1 MRDFNNIGKNV
12 RKIDSLSL
20 ATGEEKFVD
29 DFFVDNLLYIKLLYS
44 PHPHAIIK
52 SLDTSKAEAT
62 EGVVLVLDHRNTPD
76 SLHTT
81 AGQGFPEPSPY
92 DTRIFDKKVRYV
104 GDRVALVAAETE
116 EIAEEAISKIE
127 VEYDILE
134 PLFDP
139 ERAMDAD
146 APRLHGE
153 DAYAPI
159 PVEYDASRNLAAKVE
174 MSFGDLDKGFAE
186 SDLRFDL
193 TVHTPYASH
202 CAIEPHGAFAAI
214 DERGR
219 MVIYTATQV
228 PFHARRIVS
237 RTLGIPIRDVRVV
250 KPRIGGGFG
259 GKQEVFLE
267 QLVGLVTWR
276 TKRPSKIILSR
287 EEVFAN
293 ARTRHPMRTRIKVGA
308 KSDGEITTI
317 DLDCVMNT
325 GAYGSHALTVLSNAG
340 AKVLPLLNKVKN
352 MHFLGRSVYT
362 NLPVGG
368 AYRGYGATQSYFAYN
383 QAIDMVARAA
393 NIDVLEF
400 FKKWAIKSGET
411 SDVFRVL
418 GEGKEGVAQIIRSCG
433 LEECIEKGAH
443 AIGWKEKR
451 GKHFRTGDR
460 IRGIGVA
467 CSMQGSGIPKIDMGA
482 ASMKMNE
489 DGSFNLYIGATDIGT
504 GSDTIMAQ
512 IAGEVLGIPPEKFIV
527 LSSDT
532 DLTPFDVGAYASS
545 TTYISGE
552 AVRKCA
558 VEIAK
563 QIKAVGAEM
572 LDIPFEDAEIEDGRV
587 FVANTEKAVTYE
599 DICYYAMYSHNQ
611 HQIAANASHFADES
625 PPPFIAQFA
634 EVEVDAKTG
643 RIYPIKFVSA
653 VDCGQPLNPRLAE
666 GQVEGAVVNGLAYA
680 LWEEYIFSSKGKMM
694 NPRFWDYKIYNTLDL
709 PAMVTILA
717 DSYEESGP
725 FGAKSVG
732 EIAINGPIP
741 AIANAVFDA
750 VGVRLH
756 EAPFT
761 SEKVYRRL
769 VEEGVN
775 E

>member
-1 MRDFNNIGKNV
+1 MRDFSSIGKNV
-12 RKIDSLSL
+12 NKIDSLSL

-29 DFFVDNLLYIKLLYS
+29 DFPLDNPLYLKLLYS
-44 PHPHAIIK
+44 PHAHAIIK
-52 SLDTSKAEAT
+52 SIDTSQAEVID
-62 EGVVLVLDHRNTPD
+62 GVVMILDYRNTPD
-76 SLHTT
+76 TLHTT

-92 DTRIFDKKVRYV
+92 DMRVFDRKVRFV

-116 EIAEEAISKIE
+116 EIAEEAVSKIK
-127 VEYDILE
+127 VEYEVLE
-134 PLFDP
+134 PLFDA
-139 ERAMDAD
+139 ERAMDPD
-146 APRLHGE
+146 SPKLHGD
-153 DAYAPI
+153 DAYMPI
-159 PVEYDASRNLAAKVE
+159 PVKYDASRNLAAEVE
-174 MSFGDLDKGFAE
+174 MQFGNLEAGFSE
-186 SDLRFDL
+186 SDIEFDFQ
-193 TVHTPYASH
+193 VHTPYASH
-202 CAIEPHGAFAAI
+202 CAMEPHCAFAKI

-219 MVIYTATQV
+219 LILFTATQV

-237 RTLGIPIRDVRVV
+237 RSLGIPIRDIRVV

-267 QLVGLVTWR
+267 HLVALVTWR

-293 ARTRHPMRTRIKVGA
+293 ARTRHPMRTRIHVGA
-308 KSDGEITTI
+308 KSNGEITTI
-317 DLDCVMNT
+317 DLDCLMNT

-352 MHFLGRSVYT
+352 VHFLGRSVYT

-393 NIDVLEF
+393 NIDVLDLF
-400 FKKWAIKSGET
+400 RKWTIKSGET

-418 GEGKEGVAQIIRSCG
+418 GEGKEGVAQVIRSCK
-433 LEECIEKGAH
+433 LVECIDRGAK
-443 AIGWKEKR
+443 AIEWSKKR
-451 GKHFRTGDR
+451 GKRTRIGDR
-460 IRGIGVA
+460 IRGVGVA
-467 CSMQGSGIPKIDMGA
+467 CAMQGSGIPKIDMGA

-489 DGSFNLYIGATDIGT
+489 DASFNLYVGATDLGT

-512 IAGEVLGIPPEKFIV
+512 IAAEVLRLPTEKFIV

-545 TTYISGE
+545 TTYISGQ

-558 VEIAK
+558 VEISN
-563 QIKAVGAEM
+563 QIKEVAAEM
-572 LDIPFEDAEIEDGRV
+572 LDVPVDEVELEDSNAFI
-587 FVANTEKAVTYE
+587 ANTDRFVELQ
-599 DICYYAMYSHNQ
+599 DICYYAFYTQNQ
-611 HQIAANASHFADES
+611 RQIAASASHFANES

-634 EVEVDAKTG
+634 EVEVDIKTG
-643 RIYPIKFVSA
+643 KIYPVKFVSA

-666 GQVEGAVVNGLAYA
+666 GQVEGAVVNGLSYA
-680 LWEEYIFSSKGKMM
+680 LWEEYIYSSKGKML
-694 NPRFWDYKIYNTLDL
+694 NPRYWDYKIYNTLDL
-709 PAMVTILA
+709 PEIVTILA
-717 DSYEESGP
+717 DSYEETGP

-732 EIAINGPIP
+732 EIAINGPMP
-741 AIANAVFDA
+741 AIANAFFDA
-750 VGVRLH
+750 IGIRLF

-761 SEKVYRRL
+761 SERVYRRIL
-769 VEEGVN
+769 EEGIN
-775 E
+775 R

>member
-1 MRDFNNIGKNV
+1 MREFKSIGKNV

-29 DFFVDNLLYIKLLYS
+29 DFPLDNPLHIKLLYS
-44 PHPHAIIK
+44 PHAHAIIK
-52 SLDTSKAEAT
+52 SIDTSPAVT
-62 EGVVLVLDHRNTPD
+62 MYGVVTILDYRNTPD
-76 SLHTT
+76 TLHTT

-92 DTRIFDKKVRYV
+92 DTRVFDKKVRFV

-116 EIAEEAISKIE
+116 KIAEEAISKIK
-127 VEYDILE
+127 VEYELLE

-139 ERAMDAD
+139 EHAMNPD
-146 APRLHGE
+146 APRLHGD

-159 PVEYDASRNLAAKVE
+159 PVEYDASRNLAAEVE
-174 MSFGDLDKGFAE
+174 MQFGDPERGF
-186 SDLRFDL
+186 SDSDIEFDFQ
-193 TVHTPYASH
+193 VHTPYASH
-202 CAIEPHGAFAAI
+202 CAIEPHGAFAKI

-219 MVIYTATQV
+219 LVIYTATQV
-228 PFHARRIVS
+228 PFHARRIVARS
-237 RTLGIPIRDVRVV
+237 LGITIRDIRVV

-267 QLVGLVTWR
+267 QLAALVTWR
-276 TKRPSKIILSR
+276 TKRSSKIILSR

-293 ARTRHPMRTRIKVGA
+293 ARTRHPMRTRIHVGA
-308 KSDGEITTI
+308 KSNGEITTI
-317 DLDCVMNT
+317 DLDCLMNT

-352 MHFLGRSVYT
+352 VHFLGRSVYT

-383 QAIDMVARAA
+383 QAIDMVARAG
-393 NIDVLEF
+393 NINVLDF
-400 FKKWAIKSGET
+400 FRKWTIKSGET

-418 GEGKEGVAQIIRSCG
+418 GEGKEGVAQVIRSCN
-433 LEECIEKGAH
+433 LVECIDKGAE
-443 AIGWKEKR
+443 AIEWSNKR
-451 GKHFRTGDR
+451 DKHIRKGDR
-460 IRGIGVA
+460 IRGVGVA

-489 DGSFNLYIGATDIGT
+489 DASFNLYIGATDLGT

-512 IAGEVLGIPPEKFIV
+512 IAGEVLGVPTENFIV

-545 TTYISGE
+545 TTYISGQ

-563 QIKAVGAEM
+563 QIKEVGAEM
-572 LDIPFEDAEIEDGRV
+572 LDVPFDEVELEDSKA
-587 FVANTEKAVTYE
+587 FVANTKRHVSLE
-599 DICYYAMYSHNQ
+599 DICYYALYTQNQ
-611 HQIAANASHFADES
+611 RQIAASASHFANES

-634 EVEVDAKTG
+634 EVEVDIKTG
-643 RIYPIKFVSA
+643 KICPIKFVSA
-653 VDCGQPLNPRLAE
+653 VDCGQPLNPKLAE

-680 LWEEYIFSSKGKMM
+680 LWEEYIYSSKGKML
-694 NPRFWDYKIYNTLDL
+694 NPKLWDYKIYNTLDL
-709 PAMVTILA
+709 PEIITILA
-717 DSYEESGP
+717 DSYEETGP

-741 AIANAVFDA
+741 AISNAVFDA
-750 VGVRLH
+750 VGVRLY

-761 SEKVYRRL
+761 SERVYIRL
-769 VEEGVN
+769 KEEGVI
-775 E
+775 